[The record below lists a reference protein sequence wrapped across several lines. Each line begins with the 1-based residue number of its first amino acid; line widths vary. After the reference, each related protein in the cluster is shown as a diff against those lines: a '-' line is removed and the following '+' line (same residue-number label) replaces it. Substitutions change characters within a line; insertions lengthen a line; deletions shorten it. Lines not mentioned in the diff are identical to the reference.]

1 MKKSALLAAAFGAAA
16 IFTAAIAA
24 EGPQRPQQDPRSMG
38 GGDCAK
44 NAYNCKDA
52 ANPLPKTNTVWLEEM
67 TWMDVRDAQKAGK
80 TTILI
85 STAGMEPNGP
95 WLALGKHVYVMR
107 ANCEAIARALGNAIC
122 APIVPFV
129 PEGSVEQRTGHMST
143 NGTISLKP
151 ETFEGLLTE
160 IAQSLKVGGF
170 QNVIFLGDSGGNQKG
185 QENVAKKLNAEWKGT
200 AIAAHIGKYYNYEEI
215 KKHFEAKG
223 DIKGPEAD
231 EGMHDDIII
240 TLNMYAT
247 DPESVRWKERVAAG
261 KASIN
266 GVSIADKAKNEK
278 LAKEIIDFRT
288 QNAVAEIKKA
298 IAAKG
303 M

>member
-1 MKKSALLAAAFGAAA
+1 MKKSTLLALAFGAA
-16 IFTAAIAA
+16 ITTAAIAA
-24 EGPQRPQQDPRSMG
+24 EGPARPAQDPRSMG

-52 ANPLPKTNTVWLEEM
+52 ANPLPKANTVWLEEM

-80 TTILI
+80 KTIII
-85 STAGMEPNGP
+85 STGGIEPNGP
-95 WLALGKHVYVMR
+95 WLVLGKHNYVMR
-107 ANCEAIARALGNAIC
+107 SNCESIARALGDAVC

-129 PEGSVEQRTGHMST
+129 PEGGIEPPTGHMTSP
-143 NGTISLKP
+143 GTITTSQA
-151 ETFEGLLTE
+151 TFEALLTD
-160 IAQSLKVGGF
+160 IAKSLKVTGF
-170 QNVIFLGDSGGNQKG
+170 QNIIFIGDSGGNQKG
-185 QENVAKKLNAEWKGT
+185 QQNVATKLNAEWKGQ
-200 AIAAHIGKYYNYEEI
+200 AIAAHIGKYYNYEQI
-215 KKHFEAKG
+215 KEHFAKKG

-240 TLNMYAT
+240 TLNMYNT
-247 DPESVRWKERVAAG
+247 DPKSVRFAERVAAN

-278 LAKEIIDFRT
+278 LAKEIIAYRT
-288 QNAVAEIKKA
+288 ELAVAEIKKA
-298 IAAKG
+298 IANKG

>member
-1 MKKSALLAAAFGAAA
+1 MKKSVFLAAAFGAAA

-24 EGPQRPQQDPRSMG
+24 EGPARPAQDPRSMG

-52 ANPLPKTNTVWLEEM
+52 ANPLPKANTVWLEEM

-80 TTILI
+80 KTIII

-107 ANCEAIARALGNAIC
+107 SNCEAIARSLGDALC

-129 PEGSVEQRTGHMST
+129 PEGGVEPPTGHMTT
-143 NGTISLKP
+143 NGTISLSQA
-151 ETFEGLLTE
+151 TFETLLTE
-160 IAQSLKVGGF
+160 IATSLKVGGF
-170 QNVIFLGDSGGNQKG
+170 QNIIFIGDSGGNQNG
-185 QENVAKKLNAEWKGT
+185 QKNVAAKLNAQWKGS
-200 AIAAHIGKYYNYEEI
+200 AIAAHIAKYYNYEEI
-215 KKHFEAKG
+215 KQHVAKKG

-240 TLNMYAT
+240 TLNMYNT
-247 DPESVRWKERVAAG
+247 DPKSVRYAERVAAG
-261 KASIN
+261 KATIN
-266 GVSIADKAKNEK
+266 GNSIADKAKNEK
-278 LAKEIIDFRT
+278 LAKEIIAFRT
-288 QNAVAEIKKA
+288 ELTVAEIKKA

>member
-1 MKKSALLAAAFGAAA
+1 MKKSTLLAAVFGAA
-16 IFTAAIAA
+16 ITTVAIAA
-24 EGPQRPQQDPRSMG
+24 EGPPKMDPRSMG

-52 ANPLPKTNTVWLEEM
+52 ANPLPKASTVWLEEM

-80 TTILI
+80 KTIII
-85 STAGMEPNGP
+85 STGGIEPNGP
-95 WLALGKHVYVMR
+95 WLVLGKHNYVMR
-107 ANCEAIARALGNAIC
+107 SNCESIARALGDALC

-129 PEGSVEQRTGHMST
+129 PEGGIEPPTGHMLSP
-143 NGTISLKP
+143 GTITTNQATFEALLTDIAKSLKA
-151 ETFEGLLTE
+151 T
-160 IAQSLKVGGF
+160 GF
-170 QNVIFLGDSGGNQKG
+170 QNIIFIGDSGGNQKG
-185 QENVAKKLNAEWKGT
+185 QQNVAAKLNAEWKGA

-215 KKHFEAKG
+215 KEHFAKKG

-240 TLNMYAT
+240 TLNMFNT

-266 GVSIADKAKNEK
+266 GVSIADKDKSAK
-278 LAKEIIDFRT
+278 LAKEIIDYRT

>member
-1 MKKSALLAAAFGAAA
+1 MKKSVTLALTLGALLTSVALY
-16 IFTAAIAA
+16 AA
-24 EGPQRPQQDPRSMG
+24 EGPARRAMDPRSMG

-44 NAYNCKDA
+44 NAYNCKDVV
-52 ANPLPKTNTVWLEEM
+52 NPLPKTSTVWLEEM

-80 TTILI
+80 KTIII

-107 ANCEAIARALGNAIC
+107 SNCEAIAKALGDALC

-129 PEGSVEQRTGHMST
+129 PEGGFSPPTGHMTT
-143 NGTISLKP
+143 NGTISLS
-151 ETFEGLLTE
+151 EATFEALLTE
-160 IAQSLKVGGF
+160 IATSFKIGGF
-170 QNVIFLGDSGGNQKG
+170 QNIIFIGDSGGNQKG
-185 QENVAKKLNAEWKGT
+185 QQAVAQKLNAEWKG
-200 AIAAHIGKYYNYEEI
+200 AAVVAHIGKYYNYEEI

-240 TLNMYAT
+240 TLNMYNT

-266 GVSIADKAKNEK
+266 GVSIADKDKNAK

>member
-1 MKKSALLAAAFGAAA
+1 MKKSTLLAAVFGAA
-16 IFTAAIAA
+16 ITTAAIAA
-24 EGPQRPQQDPRSMG
+24 EGPPKMDPRSMG

-52 ANPLPKTNTVWLEEM
+52 ANPLPKASTVWLEEM

-80 TTILI
+80 KTIII
-85 STAGMEPNGP
+85 STGGIEPNGP
-95 WLALGKHVYVMR
+95 WLVLGKHNYVMR
-107 ANCEAIARALGNAIC
+107 SNCESIARALGDALC

-129 PEGSVEQRTGHMST
+129 PEGGIEPPTGHMLSP
-143 NGTISLKP
+143 GTITTNQATFEALLTDIAKSLKA
-151 ETFEGLLTE
+151 T
-160 IAQSLKVGGF
+160 GF
-170 QNVIFLGDSGGNQKG
+170 QNIIFIGDSGGNQKG
-185 QENVAKKLNAEWKGT
+185 QQNVAAKLNAEWKGA

-215 KKHFEAKG
+215 KEHFAKKG

-240 TLNMYAT
+240 TLNMFNT

-266 GVSIADKAKNEK
+266 GVSIADKDKSAK
-278 LAKEIIDFRT
+278 LAKEIIDYRT